1 MRFKNMILAGCAL
14 ALGLASCEMKDEL
27 LDKGGN
33 ASGEMGVLDLSL
45 AVNAANNVVT
55 KAAVDGGTEVDGPT
69 VSAEGFELDI
79 ANADGSYK
87 KTHEYDPE
95 NTNIELPEGDY
106 TVTAHTPGECEAT
119 STAAYYSGKQSFEIT
134 AGETKP
140 VSVVCKMANTKI
152 QVTFDNSLKD
162 AFKSWTVTVTP
173 VGVSDM
179 AYPFAGTSA
188 NFKQPEAI
196 FWMLPDN
203 VRTIRAEF
211 QGVNSEGK
219 NVTVSYSFEKPV
231 EADSEYWTG
240 ADALAI
246 KVNSQETTEGNPSGV
261 NGVTIDA
268 EVTWDELEDNVTI
281 PVEGTPTEPSEPS
294 DPDEPATGE
303 DTEKPTL
310 TGEYVNGTVRFDVAD
325 GADNFPEVEI
335 LIADNVGLGSITVQ
349 AESDNDDLGPILD
362 QMGFG
367 SGLDLMNVPE
377 ANKQVLTLALGE
389 LPSAGDESYP
399 FSIKKGG
406 LISSALAESVGT
418 HKFTVTVKDLS
429 GNSADTVTL
438 TFSITDSSVTGG
450 E

>member
-1 MRFKNMILAGCAL
+1 MILAGCAL

-55 KAAVDGGTEVDGPT
+55 KAAVDEGTEVNGPT
-69 VSAEGFELDI
+69 VSADGFELDI

-95 NTNIELPEGDY
+95 NTTIELPVGDY
-106 TVTAHTPGECEAT
+106 TVTAHSPGECEAT
-119 STAAYYSGKQSFEIT
+119 STAAYYSGKQSFEIA

-162 AFKSWTVTVTP
+162 AFTSWTVTVTP
-173 VGVSDM
+173 VGVQYM

-188 NFKQPEAI
+188 DFKQPDAI

-203 VRTIRAEF
+203 VRSIQANF
-211 QGVNSEGK
+211 QGVNNAGE
-219 NVTVSYSFEKPV
+219 NVLASYSFEKPAS
-231 EADSEYWTG
+231 ADVEYWTG

-246 KVNSQETTEGNPSGV
+246 KVNSQETTEDNPSGV

-268 EVTWDELEDNVTI
+268 EVTWNNESEDVTI
-281 PVEGTPTEPSEPS
+281 PVDGTPTEPTDPVGPEEPEG
-294 DPDEPATGE
+294 PDENEPATGDGE
-303 DTEKPTL
+303 PSVSFPKNTYTLPADASANADAVITASEGATL
-310 TGEYVNGTVRFDVAD
+310 TSVKVTIEGDGMFGTIIGGILNGEFLTGLELVGNTELTTMLAGVGVSVPSLSEGQSSYTFPVGSFFNLLSALPSDSPDGHVFKIDVTD
-325 GADNFPEVEI
+325 
-335 LIADNVGLGSITVQ
+335 S
-349 AESDNDDLGPILD
+349 
-362 QMGFG
+362 
-367 SGLDLMNVPE
+367 
-377 ANKQVLTLALGE
+377 ANKTASATL
-389 LPSAGDESYP
+389 
-399 FSIKKGG
+399 
-406 LISSALAESVGT
+406 SVIVEAT
-418 HKFTVTVKDLS
+418 TT
-429 GNSADTVTL
+429 
-438 TFSITDSSVTGG
+438 

>member
-1 MRFKNMILAGCAL
+1 MILAGCAL

-69 VSAEGFELDI
+69 VSAKGFELDI

-95 NTNIELPEGDY
+95 NTTIELPVGEY
-106 TVTAHTPGECEAT
+106 TVTAHSPGECEAT

-134 AGETKP
+134 AGETEP
-140 VSVVCKMANTKI
+140 VSVDCKMANTKI

-173 VGVSDM
+173 VGVQDM
-179 AYPFAGTSA
+179 AYPFEGTSA

-231 EADSEYWTG
+231 EADSKYWTG

-246 KVNSQETTEGNPSGV
+246 KVNSQETTEDNPSGV

-303 DTEKPTL
+303 GPKIVLNDTEYTL
-310 TGEYVNGTVRFDVAD
+310 PADASKNADV
-325 GADNFPEVEI
+325 
-335 LIADNVGLGSITVQ
+335 LIESKAGLSSVKVQIIGGNLGFSQAIGSMGFTEGLELVGNTT
-349 AESDNDDLGPILD
+349 LGPVISDIVEGLE
-362 QMGFG
+362 MPAEGAHSYTFPVGGF
-367 SGLDLMNVPE
+367 
-377 ANKQVLTLALGE
+377 
-389 LPSAGDESYP
+389 
-399 FSIKKGG
+399 FSILQSMGATTEPNG
-406 LISSALAESVGT
+406 HQFII
-418 HKFTVTVKDLS
+418 TVKDANGEDDASLS
-429 GNSADTVTL
+429 VKVTNSST
-438 TFSITDSSVTGG
+438 TGG

>member
-1 MRFKNMILAGCAL
+1 MILAGCAL

-55 KAAVDGGTEVDGPT
+55 KATVDGGTEVDGPT
-69 VSAEGFELDI
+69 VSAKGFELDI
-79 ANADGSYK
+79 TNADGSYK

-95 NTNIELPEGDY
+95 NTKIELPEGDY

-173 VGVSDM
+173 VGVQYM
-179 AYPFAGTSA
+179 AYPFEGTSA

-281 PVEGTPTEPSEPS
+281 PVEGTPTDPSEP
-294 DPDEPATGE
+294 DEPVTGE

-310 TGEYVNGTVRFDVAD
+310 TGEYVNGTVSYDAASD
-325 GADNFPEVEI
+325 TPFPAASIV
-335 LIADNVGLGSITVQ
+335 IADNVGLGSIVVK
-349 AESDNDDLGPILD
+349 AESTDTRLDGILGTF
-362 QMGFG
+362 GFG
-367 SGLDLMNVPE
+367 DGVDLMTTDNE
-377 ANKQVLTLALGE
+377 TLITALGGE
-389 LPSAGDESYP
+389 DAMPSEGDPSYTFSVTGMISMALPNFP
-399 FSIKKGG
+399 
-406 LISSALAESVGT
+406 GT
-418 HKFTVTVKDLS
+418 HTFTVTVRDLK
-429 GNSADTVTL
+429 GNEETGKL

>member
-1 MRFKNMILAGCAL
+1 MILAGCAL

-55 KAAVDGGTEVDGPT
+55 KATVDGGTEVDGPT

-95 NTNIELPEGDY
+95 NTNIELPVGDY
-106 TVTAHTPGECEAT
+106 TVTAHSPGECEAT

-140 VSVVCKMANTKI
+140 VSVLCKMANTKI

-173 VGVSDM
+173 VGVQDM
-179 AYPFAGTSA
+179 AYPFKGTSA
-188 NFKQPEAI
+188 DFKQPEAI

-246 KVNSQETTEGNPSGV
+246 KVNSQETAEDNPSGV

-281 PVEGTPTEPSEPS
+281 PVEGTPTEPTDPSEPGT
-294 DPDEPATGE
+294 DEPDEPATGE
-303 DTEKPTL
+303 GPKIILNDTEYTL
-310 TGEYVNGTVRFDVAD
+310 PADASKNADVMIESKAGLSSVKVQIIGGND
-325 GADNFPEVEI
+325 SFSDI
-335 LIADNVGLGSITVQ
+335 VGPMGFTEGIELVGNTT
-349 AESDNDDLGPILD
+349 LGPIISAIVQGLEMP
-362 QMGFG
+362 QKGYTSYKFPVGGFF
-367 SGLDLMNVPE
+367 S
-377 ANKQVLTLALGE
+377 TLQLLGATTE
-389 LPSAGDESYP
+389 PNGHQ
-399 FSIKKGG
+399 FI
-406 LISSALAESVGT
+406 I
-418 HKFTVTVKDLS
+418 TVTDANGEADASLSVKVT
-429 GNSADTVTL
+429 NSST
-438 TFSITDSSVTGG
+438 TGG

>member
-1 MRFKNMILAGCAL
+1 MILAGCAL

-55 KAAVDGGTEVDGPT
+55 KAAVEGGTEVNGPT
-69 VSAEGFELDI
+69 VSADGFELDI
-79 ANADGSYK
+79 ANADGSYR

-95 NTNIELPEGDY
+95 NTAIELPVGDY

-119 STAAYYSGKQSFEIT
+119 SKAAYYSGKQSFEIT

-173 VGVSDM
+173 VGVQYM
-179 AYPFAGTSA
+179 AYPFEGTSA
-188 NFKQPEAI
+188 NFKQPDAI

-246 KVNSQETTEGNPSGV
+246 KVNSQETTEDNPSGV

-281 PVEGTPTEPSEPS
+281 PVDGTPTEPTDPS
-294 DPDEPATGE
+294 DPDEPATG
-303 DTEKPTL
+303 DGLPTL
-310 TGEYVNGTVRFDVAD
+310 TFPKTTYTLPADASGVDTDVK
-325 GADNFPEVEI
+325 
-335 LIADNVGLGSITVQ
+335 IASTAEGGIQNIMVQIVGGGSFANI
-349 AESDNDDLGPILD
+349 
-362 QMGFG
+362 G
-367 SGLDLMNVPE
+367 SGLGTFDLMNCGDLATAITTLVPD
-377 ANKQVLTLALGE
+377 LE
-389 LPSAGDESYP
+389 LPTDGMPNYSFPVGAF
-399 FSIKKGG
+399 FSILQSMCAADEKPVEHTFN
-406 LISSALAESVGT
+406 I
-418 HKFTVTVKDLS
+418 TVKDANGSTDGSLKI
-429 GNSADTVTL
+429 V
-438 TFSITDSSVTGG
+438 IT

>member
-1 MRFKNMILAGCAL
+1 MILAGCAL

-55 KAAVDGGTEVDGPT
+55 KAAVEGGTEVNGPT
-69 VSAEGFELDI
+69 VSADGFELDI
-79 ANADGSYK
+79 TNADGSYK

-95 NTNIELPEGDY
+95 NTTIELPVGDY
-106 TVTAHTPGECEAT
+106 TVTAHSPGECEAT

-173 VGVSDM
+173 VGVQYM
-179 AYPFAGTSA
+179 AYPFEGTSA

-219 NVTVSYSFEKPV
+219 NVTVSYTFEKPV

-246 KVNSQETTEGNPSGV
+246 KVNSQATTEDNPSGV

-268 EVTWDELEDNVTI
+268 EVTWDELKDNVTI
-281 PVEGTPTEPSEPS
+281 PVEGTETEPTDPSEPGT
-294 DPDEPATGE
+294 DEPDEPATGE
-303 DTEKPTL
+303 GPKIVLNDTEYTL
-310 TGEYVNGTVRFDVAD
+310 PADASKNADVLIESKAGLSSVKVQIIGGNQDFKDIAD
-325 GADNFPEVEI
+325 GLGFSAGAELIGNTSLEQ
-335 LIADNVGLGSITVQ
+335 LIASTGLIQELKMPTDGANSYLFPVG
-349 AESDNDDLGPILD
+349 
-362 QMGFG
+362 GF
-367 SGLDLMNVPE
+367 
-377 ANKQVLTLALGE
+377 
-389 LPSAGDESYP
+389 
-399 FSIKKGG
+399 FSILQSMGATTDPNG
-406 LISSALAESVGT
+406 HQFII
-418 HKFTVTVKDLS
+418 TVKDANGEDDASLS
-429 GNSADTVTL
+429 VKVTNSSA
-438 TFSITDSSVTGG
+438 TGG

>member
-1 MRFKNMILAGCAL
+1 MILAGCAL

-55 KAAVDGGTEVDGPT
+55 KAAVDEGTEVNGPT
-69 VSAEGFELDI
+69 VSADGFELDI

-95 NTNIELPEGDY
+95 NTTIELPVGEY
-106 TVTAHTPGECEAT
+106 TVTAHSPGECEAT

-173 VGVSDM
+173 VGVQDM
-179 AYPFAGTSA
+179 AYPFEGTSA
-188 NFKQPEAI
+188 NFKQPDAI

-246 KVNSQETTEGNPSGV
+246 KVNSQETTEDNPSGV

-281 PVEGTPTEPSEPS
+281 PVEGTPTEPTDPSEPGT
-294 DPDEPATGE
+294 DEPDEPATGDAE
-303 DTEKPTL
+303 PSVSFPKNTYTLPADASANADAVITASEGATL
-310 TGEYVNGTVRFDVAD
+310 TSVKVTIEGDGMFGTIIGGILNGDFLTGLELVGNTELTTMLAGVGVSVPSLSEGQSSYTFPVGSFFNLLSALPSDSPDGHVFKIDVTD
-325 GADNFPEVEI
+325 
-335 LIADNVGLGSITVQ
+335 S
-349 AESDNDDLGPILD
+349 
-362 QMGFG
+362 
-367 SGLDLMNVPE
+367 
-377 ANKQVLTLALGE
+377 ANKTASATL
-389 LPSAGDESYP
+389 
-399 FSIKKGG
+399 
-406 LISSALAESVGT
+406 SVIVEAT
-418 HKFTVTVKDLS
+418 TT
-429 GNSADTVTL
+429 
-438 TFSITDSSVTGG
+438 

>member
-1 MRFKNMILAGCAL
+1 MILAGCAL

-55 KAAVDGGTEVDGPT
+55 KAAVEDGVEVPGST
-69 VSAEGFELDI
+69 VDAKGFDLDI

-95 NTNIELPEGDY
+95 NTTIELPVGDY
-106 TVTAHTPGECEAT
+106 TVTAHSPGECEAT
-119 STAAYYSGKQSFEIT
+119 SKAAYYSGKQSFEIT

-173 VGVSDM
+173 VGVQYM
-179 AYPFAGTSA
+179 AYPFEGTSA

-219 NVTVSYSFEKPV
+219 NVTVSYTFEKPV

-246 KVNSQETTEGNPSGV
+246 KVNSQATTEDNPSGV

-268 EVTWDELEDNVTI
+268 TVTWDELEDNVTI
-281 PVEGTPTEPSEPS
+281 PVDGTPTEPTDPSEPGT
-294 DPDEPATGE
+294 DEPDEPATGDAE
-303 DTEKPTL
+303 PSISFPKNTYTLPADVSANADATIKASEGATL
-310 TGEYVNGTVRFDVAD
+310 TSVKVTIEGDGLFGNVIGDMLD
-325 GADNFPEVEI
+325 GAFLTGLE
-335 LIADNVGLGSITVQ
+335 LVGNTDLTTMLGDIGVQ
-349 AESDNDDLGPILD
+349 
-362 QMGFG
+362 
-367 SGLDLMNVPE
+367 VPS
-377 ANKQVLTLALGE
+377 LGE
-389 LPSAGDESYP
+389 GQDSYTFP
-399 FSIKKGG
+399 
-406 LISSALAESVGT
+406 VGSFFGFLSD
-418 HKFTVTVKDLS
+418 FTT
-429 GNSADTVTL
+429 NSADGHV
-438 TFSITDSSVTGG
+438 FKIVVTDSAGKTANGSLSVIV
-450 E
+450 EE

>member
-69 VSAEGFELDI
+69 VSADGFELDI
-79 ANADGSYK
+79 ANADGSYR

-95 NTNIELPEGDY
+95 NTAIELPVGDY

-119 STAAYYSGKQSFEIT
+119 SKAAYYSGKQSFEIT
-134 AGETKP
+134 AGETEP
-140 VSVVCKMANTKI
+140 VDVVCKMANTKI

-173 VGVSDM
+173 VGVQYM
-179 AYPFAGTSA
+179 AYPFEGTSA

-219 NVTVSYSFEKPV
+219 NVTVSYTFEKPV

-246 KVNSQETTEGNPSGV
+246 KVNSQATTEDNPSGV

-281 PVEGTPTEPSEPS
+281 PVDGTPTEPTDPSEPGT
-294 DPDEPATGE
+294 DEPDEPATGDGLE
-303 DTEKPTL
+303 IVLSGKEYTLPEDASETVNATITAPAGLKSVFVQIVGGNEEFQGIAESLLDGGNLELIGCTNTVLTGALSSMQVDLPESTDTEYVFPVSVFFTFLDPSVMGPT
-310 TGEYVNGTVRFDVAD
+310 TSPD
-325 GADNFPEVEI
+325 GHVFN
-335 LIADNVGLGSITVQ
+335 ITVT
-349 AESDNDDLGPILD
+349 DNND
-362 QMGFG
+362 
-367 SGLDLMNVPE
+367 
-377 ANKQVLTLALGE
+377 K
-389 LPSAGDESYP
+389 
-399 FSIKKGG
+399 
-406 LISSALAESVGT
+406 
-418 HKFTVTVKDLS
+418 TVKASLKVH
-429 GNSADTVTL
+429 AVAATT
-438 TFSITDSSVTGG
+438 

>member
-1 MRFKNMILAGCAL
+1 MILAGCAL

-55 KAAVDGGTEVDGPT
+55 KATVDGGTEVDGPT

-95 NTNIELPEGDY
+95 NTKIELPEGDY

-140 VSVVCKMANTKI
+140 VSVLCKMANTKI

-173 VGVSDM
+173 VGVQDM
-179 AYPFAGTSA
+179 AYPFEGTSA
-188 NFKQPEAI
+188 DFKQPEAI

-281 PVEGTPTEPSEPS
+281 HVDGTPTEPSEPS

-303 DTEKPTL
+303 GPKIVLNDTEYTL
-310 TGEYVNGTVRFDVAD
+310 PADASKNADV
-325 GADNFPEVEI
+325 
-335 LIADNVGLGSITVQ
+335 LIESKAGLSSVKVQIIGGNLGFSQAIGSMGFTEGLELVGNTT
-349 AESDNDDLGPILD
+349 LGPVISDIVEGLE
-362 QMGFG
+362 MPAEGAHSYTFPVGGF
-367 SGLDLMNVPE
+367 
-377 ANKQVLTLALGE
+377 
-389 LPSAGDESYP
+389 
-399 FSIKKGG
+399 FSILQSMGATTEPNG
-406 LISSALAESVGT
+406 HQFII
-418 HKFTVTVKDLS
+418 TVKDANGEDDASLS
-429 GNSADTVTL
+429 VKVTNSST
-438 TFSITDSSVTGG
+438 TGG

>member
-1 MRFKNMILAGCAL
+1 MILAGCAL

-55 KAAVDGGTEVDGPT
+55 KAAVEDGVEVPGST
-69 VSAEGFELDI
+69 VDAKGFDLDI

-95 NTNIELPEGDY
+95 NTAIELPVGEY
-106 TVTAHTPGECEAT
+106 TVTAHSPGECEAT
-119 STAAYYSGKQSFEIT
+119 SKAAYYSGKQSFEIT

-173 VGVSDM
+173 VGVQYM
-179 AYPFAGTSA
+179 AYPFEGTSA
-188 NFKQPEAI
+188 NFKQPDAI

-219 NVTVSYSFEKPV
+219 NVTVSYTFEKPV

-246 KVNSQETTEGNPSGV
+246 TVKSEATTEDNPSGV

-281 PVEGTPTEPSEPS
+281 PVDGTPTEPTDPS

-310 TGEYVNGTVRFDVAD
+310 TGEYVNGTVSYDAAS
-325 GADNFPEVEI
+325 GTPFPAASIV
-335 LIADNVGLGSITVQ
+335 IADNVGLGSIVVK
-349 AESDNDDLGPILD
+349 AESTDTTLDGILGTF
-362 QMGFG
+362 GFG
-367 SGLDLMNVPE
+367 DGVDLMTTDNE
-377 ANKQVLTLALGE
+377 TLIAALGGE
-389 LPSAGDESYP
+389 DAMPSEGDPSYTFSVTGMISMALPNFP
-399 FSIKKGG
+399 
-406 LISSALAESVGT
+406 GT
-418 HKFTVTVKDLS
+418 HTFTVTVRDLK
-429 GNSADTVTL
+429 GNEETGKL
-438 TFSITDSSVTGG
+438 TFSITNSAAT

>member
-55 KAAVDGGTEVDGPT
+55 KATVDGGTEVDGPT

-106 TVTAHTPGECEAT
+106 TVTAHSPGECEAT
-119 STAAYYSGKQSFEIT
+119 SKAAYYSGKQSFEIT
-134 AGETKP
+134 AGETEP

-173 VGVSDM
+173 VGVQYM
-179 AYPFAGTSA
+179 AYPFEGTSA
-188 NFKQPEAI
+188 DFKQPDAI

-203 VRTIRAEF
+203 VRTIRVEF

-246 KVNSQETTEGNPSGV
+246 KVNSQETAEDNPSGV

-281 PVEGTPTEPSEPS
+281 PVEGTPTEPTDPSEPGTGTEE
-294 DPDEPATGE
+294 PDEPATG
-303 DTEKPTL
+303 DGGIVISDGGTGYL
-310 TGEYVNGTVRFDVAD
+310 TDGVVVNNSKFPDDVAVNMTIPKGIKSVFVKIKTTD
-325 GADNFPEVEI
+325 MD
-335 LIADNVGLGSITVQ
+335 
-349 AESDNDDLGPILD
+349 
-362 QMGFG
+362 GFG
-367 SGLDLMNVPE
+367 SIIGDMGLMDGDGMDLASEE
-377 ANKQVLTLALGE
+377 AAGLSELFE
-389 LPSAGDESYP
+389 LPTANATDYRFTMSGTL
-399 FSIKKGG
+399 FG
-406 LISSALAESVGT
+406 LLGNFKGT
-418 HKFTVTVKDLS
+418 HDFELTVIDNE
-429 GNSADTVTL
+429 GNDASAKL
-438 TFSITDSSVTGG
+438 TITIN
-450 E
+450 

>member
-55 KAAVDGGTEVDGPT
+55 KATVDGGTEVDGPT

-79 ANADGSYK
+79 ANSDGSYK

-95 NTNIELPEGDY
+95 NTNIELPVGDY
-106 TVTAHTPGECEAT
+106 TVTAHSPGECEAT

-140 VSVVCKMANTKI
+140 VSVLCKMANTKI

-173 VGVSDM
+173 VGVQDM
-179 AYPFAGTSA
+179 AYPFEGTSA

-281 PVEGTPTEPSEPS
+281 PVEGTPTEPTDPSEPGT
-294 DPDEPATGE
+294 DEPDEPATGDGPTVE
-303 DTEKPTL
+303 GEWLGKTVSYDKSSGKPFPEVSAVMTANAGIKNVFIKATTTDDEL
-310 TGEYVNGTVRFDVAD
+310 ASALSIFGFLADPD
-325 GADNFPEVEI
+325 GADLVT
-335 LIADNVGLGSITVQ
+335 A
-349 AESDNDDLGPILD
+349 
-362 QMGFG
+362 
-367 SGLDLMNVPE
+367 
-377 ANKQVLTLALGE
+377 TLLE
-389 LPSAGDESYP
+389 DVLPSLPQAGKDHTSYT
-399 FSIKKGG
+399 FTLGG
-406 LISSALAESVGT
+406 LSDYLTVGVHT
-418 HKFTVTVKDLS
+418 FTVKLVDQNDKEAK
-429 GNSADTVTL
+429 GTL
-438 TFSITDSSVTGG
+438 TFSITDSSATGG

>member
-1 MRFKNMILAGCAL
+1 MILAGCAL

-55 KAAVDGGTEVDGPT
+55 KATVDGGTEVDGPT

-79 ANADGSYK
+79 KNADGSYDQ
-87 KTHEYDPE
+87 THTYDPE
-95 NTNIELPEGDY
+95 NTTIELPVGDY
-106 TVTAHTPGECEAT
+106 TVTAHSPGECEAT

-140 VSVVCKMANTKI
+140 VSVDCKMANTKI

-173 VGVSDM
+173 VGVQDM
-179 AYPFAGTSA
+179 AYPFKGTSA
-188 NFKQPEAI
+188 DFKQPDAI

-246 KVNSQETTEGNPSGV
+246 TVKSQAPTEDNPSGV

-281 PVEGTPTEPSEPS
+281 PVEGTETEPEEPGTGTDEPGEPS
-294 DPDEPATGE
+294 GEVPEITLSGTEYTLPADASETVNATITAPAGLKSVHVQIIGGNDQFQSIADMLLDGGDLE
-303 DTEKPTL
+303 LIGCTNSVL
-310 TGEYVNGTVRFDVAD
+310 TGALSSMHVELPEEGDTKYLFPVSVFFTFLDPNTMGATTSPD
-325 GADNFPEVEI
+325 GHVFN
-335 LIADNVGLGSITVQ
+335 ITVT
-349 AESDNDDLGPILD
+349 D
-362 QMGFG
+362 
-367 SGLDLMNVPE
+367 
-377 ANKQVLTLALGE
+377 ANN
-389 LPSAGDESYP
+389 
-399 FSIKKGG
+399 
-406 LISSALAESVGT
+406 ESVEASLKVRAVAAT
-418 HKFTVTVKDLS
+418 T
-429 GNSADTVTL
+429 
-438 TFSITDSSVTGG
+438 
-450 E
+450 EE

>member
-1 MRFKNMILAGCAL
+1 MILAGCAL

-55 KAAVDGGTEVDGPT
+55 KTAVDEGTEVNGPT
-69 VSAEGFELDI
+69 VSADGFELDI

-95 NTNIELPEGDY
+95 NTTIELPVGDY

-119 STAAYYSGKQSFEIT
+119 SKAAYYSGKQSFEIT

-140 VSVVCKMANTKI
+140 VNVVCKMANTKI

-173 VGVSDM
+173 VGVQDM
-179 AYPFAGTSA
+179 AYPFEGTSA
-188 NFKQPEAI
+188 NFKQPDAI
-196 FWMLPDN
+196 FWKLPDN

-246 KVNSQETTEGNPSGV
+246 KVNSQATTEENPSGV

-281 PVEGTPTEPSEPS
+281 PVEGTETDPSEPGT
-294 DPDEPATGE
+294 DEPDEPATGE
-303 DTEKPTL
+303 GPKIVLNDTEYTL
-310 TGEYVNGTVRFDVAD
+310 PADASKNADVLIESKAGLSSVKVQIIGGNQDFKDIAD
-325 GADNFPEVEI
+325 GLGFSAGAELIGNTPLEQ
-335 LIADNVGLGSITVQ
+335 LIASTGLIQGLKMPTDGAKSYLFPVG
-349 AESDNDDLGPILD
+349 
-362 QMGFG
+362 GF
-367 SGLDLMNVPE
+367 
-377 ANKQVLTLALGE
+377 
-389 LPSAGDESYP
+389 
-399 FSIKKGG
+399 FSILQSMGATTEPNG
-406 LISSALAESVGT
+406 HQFII
-418 HKFTVTVKDLS
+418 TVKDANGEDDASLS
-429 GNSADTVTL
+429 VKVTNSST
-438 TFSITDSSVTGG
+438 TGG

>member
-55 KAAVDGGTEVDGPT
+55 KAAVDEGSETTVTVD
-69 VSAEGFELDI
+69 AKGFELDI

-95 NTNIELPEGDY
+95 NTTIELPVGEY
-106 TVTAHTPGECEAT
+106 TVTAHSPGECEAT

-140 VSVVCKMANTKI
+140 VNVVCKMANTKI

-162 AFKSWTVTVTP
+162 AFTSWTVTVTP
-173 VGVSDM
+173 VGVQDM
-179 AYPFAGTSA
+179 AYPFEGTSA
-188 NFKQPEAI
+188 DFKQPDAI

-246 KVNSQETTEGNPSGV
+246 KVNSQETTEDNPSGV

-281 PVEGTPTEPSEPS
+281 PVDGTPTEPTDPSEPGT
-294 DPDEPATGE
+294 DEPDEPATG
-303 DTEKPTL
+303 DGGIVISDGGTGYL
-310 TGEYVNGTVRFDVAD
+310 TNGVVVNNSKFPDDVAV
-325 GADNFPEVEI
+325 NM
-335 LIADNVGLGSITVQ
+335 TVPKGIKSVFVKIGTTDMS
-349 AESDNDDLGPILD
+349 EN
-362 QMGFG
+362 GFG
-367 SGLDLMNVPE
+367 SIVGSMGLMDGDGMDLASE
-377 ANKQVLTLALGE
+377 KAAGLSQLFE
-389 LPSAGDESYP
+389 LPTANATDYRFTMTGTLFGMLGS
-399 FSIKKGG
+399 FK
-406 LISSALAESVGT
+406 GT
-418 HKFTVTVKDLS
+418 HDFELTVIDNE
-429 GNSADTVTL
+429 GNDASAKL
-438 TFSITDSSVTGG
+438 TITIN
-450 E
+450 

>member
-1 MRFKNMILAGCAL
+1 MILAGCAL

-95 NTNIELPEGDY
+95 NTNIELPVGDY
-106 TVTAHTPGECEAT
+106 TVTAHSPGECEAT

-162 AFKSWTVTVTP
+162 AFKSWTVTP
-173 VGVSDM
+173 VGVQYM
-179 AYPFAGTSA
+179 AYPFEGTSA
-188 NFKQPEAI
+188 DFKQPDAI

-246 KVNSQETTEGNPSGV
+246 KVNSQETAEDNPSGV

-268 EVTWDELEDNVTI
+268 EVTWDELEDNITI
-281 PVEGTPTEPSEPS
+281 PVEGTPTDPSEPVGP
-294 DPDEPATGE
+294 DEEEPTNPDEPATGDGE
-303 DTEKPTL
+303 IVISDGGTGYL
-310 TGEYVNGTVRFDVAD
+310 TDGVVVNNSKFPDDVAVNMTIPKGIKSVFVKIKTTD
-325 GADNFPEVEI
+325 MD
-335 LIADNVGLGSITVQ
+335 
-349 AESDNDDLGPILD
+349 
-362 QMGFG
+362 GFG
-367 SGLDLMNVPE
+367 SIIGGMGLMDGDGMDLASEEAAGLGQLFDLPE
-377 ANKQVLTLALGE
+377 ANATDYTFTMSDFLFGLLGN
-389 LPSAGDESYP
+389 
-399 FSIKKGG
+399 FK
-406 LISSALAESVGT
+406 GT
-418 HKFTVTVKDLS
+418 HDFELTVIDNE
-429 GNSADTVTL
+429 GNDASAKL
-438 TFSITDSSVTGG
+438 TITIN
-450 E
+450 